1 MSKLEGHI
9 AINEKNKT
17 FYIPKRDSVE
27 LTTIMRI
34 LDGKEFDVIDLSQ
47 IDKNL
52 VQHLKKI

>member
-9 AINEKNKT
+9 AINEENKT
-17 FYIPKRDSVE
+17 FYIPKGDSVE
-27 LTTIMRI
+27 LTIMRI

>member
-9 AINEKNKT
+9 AINEENKT

-27 LTTIMRI
+27 LTIMRI

>member
-17 FYIPKRDSVE
+17 FYIPKKDSVE
-27 LTTIMRI
+27 LTIMRI